1 MEELKEKQF
10 ETLNESEVLGLLE
23 TDAEN
28 GLSSKEAEDRL
39 NRFGPNKLQE
49 EKKKSWIRIFFE
61 QMANP
66 MIYVLFGAVAITIGV
81 SVYETVKAGHF
92 DFLNIGDWPDI
103 VIIMAVII
111 LNSII
116 GTVQEIK
123 AQTSLDALKQLS
135 SPETTVIRDGKRFKV
150 KSSELVVGD
159 IVVLEEGDTIG
170 ADLRLLEAV
179 NLKCDES
186 SLTGESVPVE
196 KNDEVVFSESVAIGD
211 RVNMAYMSTP
221 VSYGRGKGVVIAT
234 GMKTEIGKI
243 AKALDTEEEEETPLQ
258 KVLTKLSKFLGLL
271 TLAIVI
277 AVLVIEVIWIVAR
290 NNASNIDKWIDAVLE
305 SIALA
310 VAAIPE
316 GLAAVVTIVLSIGVQ
331 RMVKVNTIVKKLPSV
346 ETLGAV
352 SVVCSDKTG
361 TLTQNKMTVLE
372 AYVDGQYYKREEFS
386 KDHKNEDLKLLAKGM
401 SLCSNA
407 TVDEGL
413 FGDPTEIALVVL
425 ANDFEMHKKDLE
437 SVTPRIDEL
446 PFDSVRKMMSTKHQE
461 DGKTITYTKGALDS
475 VLANTTHILENG
487 KERKITEADVK
498 RIYEVN
504 SEFSLRALRVLA
516 LSYNRKDE
524 IDEKDLVFVGLV
536 AMIDPARPEAK
547 PAVQKFK
554 EAGITTIMI
563 TGDHKDTAFAIAKEL
578 GIAETIDQC
587 VMGKEIDNLSEAELQ
602 ELVKHTRVFARVS
615 PENKTS
621 IVKAFKANGNIC
633 AMTGDGVN
641 DAPSLKAADIGIAM
655 GITGTDVAKGAA
667 DMVLADD
674 NFASIEK
681 AVEEG
686 RGIFTN
692 IKKTIIFLLSSN
704 IAEVLVM
711 FFIILVGFE
720 TPFIAIHLL
729 WINLITDSLPAIAL
743 GMDPKD
749 KGIMKEK
756 PRNPNETI
764 FAHGGL
770 RDTIMHGSFI
780 TIAVIIAYL
789 SAFWLNGITDY
800 NTIAH
805 VADLENG
812 KAILMQAQ
820 TMSFTA
826 LGFAEL
832 IHMVCMSSVEHSAFK
847 VFGNKNWMMLLA
859 FVLGAGLQF
868 FVVLT
873 PGVQEVFKTSSLNW
887 VEWLITAAA
896 AFVPLV
902 AHEIEVLVKHIIRK
916 KNSKQINYL
925 YCENNS

>member
-1 MEELKEKQF
+1 MEELKEVQF
-10 ETLNESEVLGLLE
+10 ETVSSSDVLSSLE
-23 TDAEN
+23 TDSEK
-28 GLSSKEAEDRL
+28 GLTSEEAKARL
-39 NRFGPNKLQE
+39 ERFGPNKLE
-49 EKKKSWIRIFFE
+49 EQKKKSWIRIFFE

-66 MIYVLFGAVAITIGV
+66 MIYVLFGAVAISIGV
-81 SVYETVKAGHF
+81 SIYETVKAGYF
-92 DFLNIGDWPDI
+92 DFLNIGDWPDVI
-103 VIIMAVII
+103 IIMAVVI

-123 AQTSLDALKQLS
+123 AQTSLEALKQLS
-135 SPETTVIRDGKRFKV
+135 SPESTVIRDGKRFKV
-150 KSSELVVGD
+150 KSAELVVGD

-170 ADLRLLEAV
+170 ADLRLIEAV

-196 KNDEVVFSESVAIGD
+196 KDDEVTFSERVAIGD

-258 KVLTKLSKFLGLL
+258 KVLSKLSKFLGIL

-277 AVLVIEVIWIVAR
+277 AVLIVEIVWLCVR
-290 NNASNIDKWIDAVLE
+290 GHSSNINHWIEAVLDA
-305 SIALA
+305 IALA

-352 SVVCSDKTG
+352 SIVCSDKTG

-372 AYVDGQYYKREEFS
+372 AYVDGKYYKREEFS
-386 KDHKNEDLKLLAKGM
+386 KDHKSETLKLLARGM

-413 FGDPTEIALVVL
+413 FGDPTEIALVVF
-425 ANDFEMHKKDLE
+425 ANDFDMHKKDLE
-437 SVTPRIDEL
+437 KATPRIDEL

-461 DGKTITYTKGALDS
+461 ENGTIIYTKGALDS
-475 VLANTTHILENG
+475 ILANTSFILENG
-487 KERKITEADVK
+487 KERKITEEDVK
-498 RIYEVN
+498 HIYEVN
-504 SEFSLRALRVLA
+504 SEFSFRALRVLA
-516 LSYNRKDE
+516 LAYSKEDE
-524 IDEKDLVFVGLV
+524 IKEERLVFVGLV

-547 PAVQKFK
+547 PAVSKFK
-554 EAGITTIMI
+554 TAGITTIMI
-563 TGDHKDTAFAIAKEL
+563 TGDHKDTAFAIAHEL
-578 GIAETIDQC
+578 GIAETPDQC
-587 VMGKEIDNLSEAELQ
+587 VMGRDIDNLSEEELQ
-602 ELVKHTRVFARVS
+602 ELVKRVRVFARVS
-615 PENKTS
+615 PENKTN

-704 IAEVLVM
+704 IAEVLIM

-749 KGIMKEK
+749 KGIMEEK

-770 RDTIMHGSFI
+770 RDTIMHGAFI
-780 TIAVIIAYL
+780 TIAVMIAYL

-800 NTIAH
+800 NTIANIKEFD
-805 VADLENG
+805 VN
-812 KAILMQAQ
+812 ILRQAQ

-847 VFGNKNWMMLLA
+847 VFQNKNWMMLLA
-859 FVLGAGLQF
+859 FVLGVGLQF

-873 PGVQEVFKTSSLNW
+873 PGVQDVFKTSNLSW
-887 VEWLITAAA
+887 VEWLITAGA

-902 AHEIEVLVKHIIRK
+902 AHEIEVLIKYIVK
-916 KNSKQINYL
+916 KNRK
-925 YCENNS
+925 

>member
-1 MEELKEKQF
+1 MEELKEVQF
-10 ETLNESEVLGLLE
+10 ETVSSSDVLSSLE
-23 TDAEN
+23 TDSEK
-28 GLSSKEAEDRL
+28 GLTSEEAKARL
-39 NRFGPNKLQE
+39 ERFGPNKLE
-49 EKKKSWIRIFFE
+49 EQKKKSWIRIFFE

-66 MIYVLFGAVAITIGV
+66 MIYVLFGAVAISIGV
-81 SVYETVKAGHF
+81 SIYETVKAGYF
-92 DFLNIGDWPDI
+92 DFLNIGDWPDVI
-103 VIIMAVII
+103 IIMAVVI

-123 AQTSLDALKQLS
+123 AQTSLEALKQLS
-135 SPETTVIRDGKRFKV
+135 SPESTVIRDGKRFKV
-150 KSSELVVGD
+150 KSAELVVGD

-170 ADLRLLEAV
+170 ADLRLIEAV

-196 KNDEVVFSESVAIGD
+196 KDDEVTFSERVAIGD

-258 KVLTKLSKFLGLL
+258 KVLNKLSKFLGIL

-277 AVLVIEVIWIVAR
+277 AVLIVEIVWLCVR
-290 NNASNIDKWIDAVLE
+290 GHSSNINHWIEAVLDA
-305 SIALA
+305 IALA

-352 SVVCSDKTG
+352 SIVCSDKTG

-372 AYVDGQYYKREEFS
+372 AYVDGKYYKREEFS
-386 KDHKNEDLKLLAKGM
+386 KDHKSETLKLLARGM

-413 FGDPTEIALVVL
+413 FGDPTEIALVVF
-425 ANDFEMHKKDLE
+425 ANDFDMHKKDLE
-437 SVTPRIDEL
+437 KATPRIDEL

-461 DGKTITYTKGALDS
+461 ENGTIIYTKGALDS
-475 VLANTTHILENG
+475 ILANTSFILENG
-487 KERKITEADVK
+487 KERKITEEDVK
-498 RIYEVN
+498 HIYEVN
-504 SEFSLRALRVLA
+504 SEFSFRALRVLA
-516 LSYNRKDE
+516 LAYSKEDKITE
-524 IDEKDLVFVGLV
+524 EKLVFVGLV

-547 PAVQKFK
+547 PAVSKFK
-554 EAGITTIMI
+554 TAGITTIMI
-563 TGDHKDTAFAIAKEL
+563 TGDHKDTAFAIAHEL
-578 GIAETIDQC
+578 GIAETQDQC
-587 VMGKEIDNLSEAELQ
+587 VMGRDIDNLSEEELQ
-602 ELVKHTRVFARVS
+602 ELVKRVRVFARVS
-615 PENKTS
+615 PENKTN

-704 IAEVLVM
+704 IAEVLIM
-711 FFIILVGFE
+711 FFIILIGFE

-749 KGIMKEK
+749 KGIMEEK

-770 RDTIMHGSFI
+770 RDTIMHGAFI
-780 TIAVIIAYL
+780 TIAVMIAYL

-800 NTIAH
+800 NIIANIKELD
-805 VADLENG
+805 VN
-812 KAILMQAQ
+812 ILRQAQ

-847 VFGNKNWMMLLA
+847 VFQNKNWMMLLA
-859 FVLGAGLQF
+859 FVLGVGLQF

-873 PGVQEVFKTSSLNW
+873 PGVQDVFKTSNLSW
-887 VEWLITAAA
+887 VEWLITAGA

-902 AHEIEVLVKHIIRK
+902 AHEIEVLIKYIVK
-916 KNSKQINYL
+916 KNRK
-925 YCENNS
+925 